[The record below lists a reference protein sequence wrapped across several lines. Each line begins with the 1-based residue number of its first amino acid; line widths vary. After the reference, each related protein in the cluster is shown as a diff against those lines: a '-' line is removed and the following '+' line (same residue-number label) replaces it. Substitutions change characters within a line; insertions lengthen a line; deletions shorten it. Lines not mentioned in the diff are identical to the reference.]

1 MRVVPF
7 RVHLCTR
14 VYAGAASRGTYV
26 HMKASPLIASICSL
40 APMPRH
46 SITKEP
52 KPASRTNGHTIPVNY
67 LHTRLS
73 LLHFSVLDGVSS
85 KKKHV
90 MRCRI
95 LARFYPDARL
105 NSRGSSCACE
115 KPFSVTNRNDARGQD
130 CFNHATAT
138 TQTRLLR
145 PNHFHCGSPDKE
157 LRSLSTSLLNLGQDF

>member
-85 KKKHV
+85 KKKTCDALQNISAILP
-90 MRCRI
+90 RCEAQFQRI
-95 LARFYPDARL
+95 F
-105 NSRGSSCACE
+105 
-115 KPFSVTNRNDARGQD
+115 
-130 CFNHATAT
+130 
-138 TQTRLLR
+138 LR
-145 PNHFHCGSPDKE
+145 V
-157 LRSLSTSLLNLGQDF
+157 